1 MPFCLEPARV
11 KQRTY
16 RQISALDIR
25 TITGG
30 AGPRAERGDM
40 DLLRRS
46 IARLGLISP
55 LLVRARGDGYELIA
69 GARRLSACRALG
81 LSRVECVIMPA
92 LDEECMLAALAE
104 NACRAEPRT
113 QDIQALRRELQER
126 HDYSSDD
133 LDELVGAQGDYGE
146 AGSRG
151 LGRKRGFDYA
161 DQLRDCRLAC
171 EDKPVEG
178 ANCDAQADSRG
189 TGRKRGFDYA
199 DQLRDCR
206 LACEDKPI
214 DGSNCDAQADSC
226 GAGGKRS
233 FDYANSRR
241 DCRCASENMPNAGSA
256 RTAEAAP
263 SPAPSAPGAQP
274 PRGIPA
280 DEDIAPRRRARGYIR
295 DERLIVNALGDV
307 ADKLRGAGVD
317 THLDVEHA
325 GNSLRVQVV
334 FPGVCDQNH
343 AEKSPGKG
351 EHSVE
356 FSDFTSDVRQNSR
369 MKIEN
374 PPSDKCE
381 HPLKISDIG
390 RELEALQA
398 DKDCIDDKSRPGEI
412 AYAARRRHDS
422 DNGKSYVRISKGEHS
437 DFDCEYVSSDT
448 MLAGADSQYLNRH
461 IRANKCEHT
470 DCDSQRTDSN
480 AAAIEGN
487 DLSSDNHGQNV
498 RIAKGEHSI
507 SECERTDSGAMF
519 TEADDQYP
527 DSHVRVHKGEHSKR
541 KFECAGDC
549 ATAGEADS
557 RVCTGACAANAVN
570 LQTDKPAL
578 TALTAD
584 TPAENAPTPRPPE
597 PKCIAAGADD
607 SPGAIVSGGTARAAD
622 AHISGSSS
630 RSNDARISGSSPA
643 DAHAPQSASPTSAE
657 EYVMQMFREE
667 MARGISGARAAYDG
681 A

>member
-11 KQRTY
+11 KQRTH

-104 NACRAEPRT
+104 NACRAEPRA
-113 QDIQALRRELQER
+113 QDVQALRRELQER
-126 HDYSSDD
+126 HDYSSAD
-133 LDELVGAQGDYGE
+133 LDELAGAQGDYGE

-151 LGRKRGFDYA
+151 LG
-161 DQLRDCRLAC
+161 
-171 EDKPVEG
+171 V
-178 ANCDAQADSRG
+178 
-189 TGRKRGFDYA
+189 KRGFDYA

-214 DGSNCDAQADSC
+214 DGSNCAAQADSRD
-226 GAGGKRS
+226 AGRKRS
-233 FDYANSRR
+233 FDYAKPRR
-241 DCRCASENMPNAGSA
+241 DCRCASGNMPNADSA

-317 THLDVEHA
+317 THMDVEHA

-343 AEKSPGKG
+343 AEKAPGKC

-374 PPSDKCE
+374 FPSDKCE
-381 HPLKISDIG
+381 HTLKISDIG

-398 DKDCIDDKSRPGEI
+398 DKDCTDDKNRPGEI

-422 DNGKSYVRISKGEHS
+422 DNGKSYVRINKGEHS
-437 DFDCEYVSSDT
+437 DLDCEYVSSDAI
-448 MLAGADSQYLNRH
+448 LAGADSQYLNRH

-470 DCDSQRTDSN
+470 DCDSQRTADN

-487 DLSSDNHGQNV
+487 ELSSDNPGQNV
-498 RIAKGEHSI
+498 RITKGEHAI
-507 SECERTDSGAMF
+507 SECERADSGAML
-519 TEADDQYP
+519 TEADDRYP
-527 DSHVRVHKGEHSKR
+527 DSHVRVHEGEHAKR
-541 KFECAGDC
+541 QFECAGDC

-557 RVCTGACAANAVN
+557 RVCTGACAAKAVN

-584 TPAENAPTPRPPE
+584 TPAENTPAPRQPE
-597 PKCIAAGADD
+597 PKCIALGTGD

-622 AHISGSSS
+622 AHVSGSSS

-643 DAHAPQSASPTSAE
+643 DARAPQSASPTSAE
-657 EYVMQMFREE
+657 EYVMRMFREE

>member
-11 KQRTY
+11 KQRTH

-104 NACRAEPRT
+104 NACRAEPRA
-113 QDIQALRRELQER
+113 QDVQALRRELQER

-133 LDELVGAQGDYGE
+133 LDELVGAQGNYGE

-151 LGRKRGFDYA
+151 LGVKRDFDYA
-161 DQLRDCRLAC
+161 DQLRDCRPAC

-178 ANCDAQADSRG
+178 SNCDAQADSRG
-189 TGRKRGFDYA
+189 TGK
-199 DQLRDCR
+199 
-206 LACEDKPI
+206 
-214 DGSNCDAQADSC
+214 
-226 GAGGKRS
+226 KRS
-233 FDYANSRR
+233 FDYANARR
-241 DCRCASENMPNAGSA
+241 DCRCASENMPNADSA
-256 RTAEAAP
+256 RTAEAAH

-317 THLDVEHA
+317 THMDVEHA

-334 FPGVCDQNH
+334 FPGVRDQNH
-343 AEKSPGKG
+343 AEKSPDKG

-374 PPSDKCE
+374 FPSDKCE

-398 DKDCIDDKSRPGEI
+398 DKDCTDDKNRPGEI
-412 AYAARRRHDS
+412 AYITRRRHDS

-437 DFDCEYVSSDT
+437 DLDCEYASSDA

-470 DCDSQRTDSN
+470 DCDSQRTAGT
-480 AAAIEGN
+480 AAAIEYN
-487 DLSSDNHGQNV
+487 ALSSDNPGQNV
-498 RIAKGEHSI
+498 RIVKGEHSI
-507 SECERTDSGAMF
+507 SECEHADSGAMF
-519 TEADDQYP
+519 AGADDQYP
-527 DSHVRVHKGEHSKR
+527 DSHVRVHKGEHAKR
-541 KFECAGDC
+541 KFKCAGDC

-557 RVCTGACAANAVN
+557 RVCTGTCAAKAVN
-570 LQTDKPAL
+570 FQTDKPAL
-578 TALTAD
+578 TALTAGI
-584 TPAENAPTPRPPE
+584 PAENAPTPRPPE
-597 PKCIAAGADD
+597 PKCSAAGTGD
-607 SPGAIVSGGTARAAD
+607 SLGAIVL
-622 AHISGSSS
+622 GSSS
-630 RSNDARISGSSPA
+630 RPNDARISGSNPA
-643 DAHAPQSASPTSAE
+643 DARAPQSASPTSAE

-667 MARGISGARAAYDG
+667 MSRGISGARAAYDG

>member
-11 KQRTY
+11 KQRTH

-104 NACRAEPRT
+104 NACRAEPRA
-113 QDIQALRRELQER
+113 QDVQALRRELQER

-151 LGRKRGFDYA
+151 LGVKRDFDYA

-178 ANCDAQADSRG
+178 SNCDAQADFRDA
-189 TGRKRGFDYA
+189 GRKRSFDYA
-199 DQLRDCR
+199 NPRRDCR
-206 LACEDKPI
+206 LACE
-214 DGSNCDAQADSC
+214 
-226 GAGGKRS
+226 
-233 FDYANSRR
+233 
-241 DCRCASENMPNAGSA
+241 NMPNADSA

-343 AEKSPGKG
+343 AEKSPSKG

-356 FSDFTSDVRQNSR
+356 FSDFTSNVRQNSR

-374 PPSDKCE
+374 SSSDKCE

-398 DKDCIDDKSRPGEI
+398 DKDCTDDENRPSEI
-412 AYAARRRHDS
+412 AYITRRRHDS

-437 DFDCEYVSSDT
+437 DLDCEYVSIDA
-448 MLAGADSQYLNRH
+448 MLAGADRQYLNRH

-470 DCDSQRTDSN
+470 DRDSQCTTGT
-480 AAAIEGN
+480 AAAIECN
-487 DLSSDNHGQNV
+487 ALSSDNPGQNV
-498 RIAKGEHSI
+498 RIVKGEHSI
-507 SECERTDSGAMF
+507 SECERADSGAMF
-519 TEADDQYP
+519 AGTDDQYP

-557 RVCTGACAANAVN
+557 RVCTGTCAAKAVN
-570 LQTDKPAL
+570 FQTDKPAL
-578 TALTAD
+578 TALTAGI
-584 TPAENAPTPRPPE
+584 PAENAPTPRPPE
-597 PKCIAAGADD
+597 PKCIAAGTSD
-607 SPGAIVSGGTARAAD
+607 SPGAIVSG
-622 AHISGSSS
+622 SSS
-630 RSNDARISGSSPA
+630 RPNDARISGSNPA
-643 DAHAPQSASPTSAE
+643 DARAPQSASPTSAE

-667 MARGISGARAAYDG
+667 MSRGISGARAAYDG

>member
-11 KQRTY
+11 KQRTH

-104 NACRAEPRT
+104 NACRAEPRA
-113 QDIQALRRELQER
+113 QDVQALRRELQER

-151 LGRKRGFDYA
+151 LGVKRDFDYA

-178 ANCDAQADSRG
+178 
-189 TGRKRGFDYA
+189 
-199 DQLRDCR
+199 
-206 LACEDKPI
+206 
-214 DGSNCDAQADSC
+214 SNCDAQADFRD
-226 GAGGKRS
+226 AGRKRR
-233 FDYANSRR
+233 FDYANPRR
-241 DCRCASENMPNAGSA
+241 DCRCASENMPNADSA

-317 THLDVEHA
+317 THMDVEHA

-343 AEKSPGKG
+343 VEKSPSKG

-369 MKIEN
+369 MKTEN
-374 PPSDKCE
+374 FPSDKCE

-398 DKDCIDDKSRPGEI
+398 DKDCTDDKNRPGEI
-412 AYAARRRHDS
+412 AYIARRRHDS

-437 DFDCEYVSSDT
+437 DLDCEYVSSDA

-470 DCDSQRTDSN
+470 DCDSQRTAGT
-480 AAAIEGN
+480 AAAIECN
-487 DLSSDNHGQNV
+487 ALSSDNPGQNV
-498 RIAKGEHSI
+498 RIVKGEHSI
-507 SECERTDSGAMF
+507 SECERADSGAMF
-519 TEADDQYP
+519 AGTDDQYP
-527 DSHVRVHKGEHSKR
+527 DSHVRVHKGEHAKR

-557 RVCTGACAANAVN
+557 RVCTGTCAAKAAN

-578 TALTAD
+578 TALTAGI
-584 TPAENAPTPRPPE
+584 PAENAPTPRPPE
-597 PKCIAAGADD
+597 PKCIAAGTGD
-607 SPGAIVSGGTARAAD
+607 SPGAIVSGC
-622 AHISGSSS
+622 SS
-630 RSNDARISGSSPA
+630 RPTDARISGSNPA
-643 DAHAPQSASPTSAE
+643 DARAPQSASPTSAE

-667 MARGISGARAAYDG
+667 MSRGISGARAAYDG

>member
-11 KQRTY
+11 KQRTH

-104 NACRAEPRT
+104 NACRAEPRA
-113 QDIQALRRELQER
+113 QDVQALRRELQER

-151 LGRKRGFDYA
+151 LGVKRDFDYA

-171 EDKPVEG
+171 EDKPVDG
-178 ANCDAQADSRG
+178 SNYAAQADSRDA
-189 TGRKRGFDYA
+189 GR
-199 DQLRDCR
+199 
-206 LACEDKPI
+206 
-214 DGSNCDAQADSC
+214 
-226 GAGGKRS
+226 KRS
-233 FDYANSRR
+233 FDYANPRR
-241 DCRCASENMPNAGSA
+241 DCRCASEDMPNADSA

-317 THLDVEHA
+317 THMDVEHA

-343 AEKSPGKG
+343 VEKSPDKG

-356 FSDFTSDVRQNSR
+356 FSDFTSDVRQNSH

-374 PPSDKCE
+374 FPSDKCE
-381 HPLKISDIG
+381 HTLKISDIG

-398 DKDCIDDKSRPGEI
+398 DEDCTDDESRPGEI

-422 DNGKSYVRISKGEHS
+422 ANGKSYVRINKGEHS
-437 DFDCEYVSSDT
+437 DLVCEYASSGA
-448 MLAGADSQYLNRH
+448 MLAAADSQYLNRH
-461 IRANKCEHT
+461 IRAHKCEHT
-470 DCDSQRTDSN
+470 DCDSQRTDGN

-487 DLSSDNHGQNV
+487 DLSFDNPGQNV

-507 SECERTDSGAMF
+507 SECERADSGAMF
-519 TEADDQYP
+519 AGTDDQYP
-527 DSHVRVHKGEHSKR
+527 DSHVRVHKGEHAKR

-557 RVCTGACAANAVN
+557 RVCTGTCAAKAVN

-578 TALTAD
+578 TALTAGI
-584 TPAENAPTPRPPE
+584 PAENAPTPRPPE
-597 PKCIAAGADD
+597 PKCIAAGTGD
-607 SPGAIVSGGTARAAD
+607 SPGAIVSGC
-622 AHISGSSS
+622 SS
-630 RSNDARISGSSPA
+630 RPNDARISGSNPA
-643 DAHAPQSASPTSAE
+643 DARAPQSASPTSAE

-667 MARGISGARAAYDG
+667 MSRGISGARAAYDG

>member
-11 KQRTY
+11 KQRTH

-104 NACRAEPRT
+104 NACRAEPRA
-113 QDIQALRRELQER
+113 QDVQALRRELQER

-151 LGRKRGFDYA
+151 LGVKRDFDYA
-161 DQLRDCRLAC
+161 DQLRDCRCAS

-178 ANCDAQADSRG
+178 SNCDAQADFRDA
-189 TGRKRGFDYA
+189 GRRRSFDYA
-199 DQLRDCR
+199 NPRRDCR
-206 LACEDKPI
+206 LACED
-214 DGSNCDAQADSC
+214 
-226 GAGGKRS
+226 
-233 FDYANSRR
+233 
-241 DCRCASENMPNAGSA
+241 MPNADSA

-343 AEKSPGKG
+343 AEKSPSKG

-356 FSDFTSDVRQNSR
+356 FSDFTSDIRQNSR
-369 MKIEN
+369 MKIEYF
-374 PPSDKCE
+374 PSDKCE

-398 DKDCIDDKSRPGEI
+398 DKDCTDDKNRPGEI
-412 AYAARRRHDS
+412 AYITRRRHDS

-437 DFDCEYVSSDT
+437 DLDCEYASSDA

-470 DCDSQRTDSN
+470 DCDSQRTAGT
-480 AAAIEGN
+480 AAAIECN
-487 DLSSDNHGQNV
+487 ALSSDNPGQNV
-498 RIAKGEHSI
+498 RIVKGEHSI
-507 SECERTDSGAMF
+507 SECERADSGAMF
-519 TEADDQYP
+519 AGTDDQYP
-527 DSHVRVHKGEHSKR
+527 DSHVRVHEGEHSKR

-557 RVCTGACAANAVN
+557 RVCTGTCAAKAVN
-570 LQTDKPAL
+570 FQTDKPAL
-578 TALTAD
+578 TAD
-584 TPAENAPTPRPPE
+584 IPAENAPTPRPPE
-597 PKCIAAGADD
+597 PKCIAAGTGD
-607 SPGAIVSGGTARAAD
+607 SPGAIVSG
-622 AHISGSSS
+622 S
-630 RSNDARISGSSPA
+630 RSRPNDARILGSNPA
-643 DAHAPQSASPTSAE
+643 DARAPQSASPTSAE

-667 MARGISGARAAYDG
+667 MSRGISGARAAYDG

>member
-11 KQRTY
+11 KQRTH

-104 NACRAEPRT
+104 NACRAEPRA
-113 QDIQALRRELQER
+113 QDVQALRRELQER

-133 LDELVGAQGDYGE
+133 LDELVGAQWDYGE

-151 LGRKRGFDYA
+151 LGVKRDFDYA

-171 EDKPVEG
+171 EDKPV
-178 ANCDAQADSRG
+178 
-189 TGRKRGFDYA
+189 
-199 DQLRDCR
+199 
-206 LACEDKPI
+206 
-214 DGSNCDAQADSC
+214 DGSNCAAQADFRD
-226 GAGGKRS
+226 AGRKRS
-233 FDYANSRR
+233 FDYANPRR
-241 DCRCASENMPNAGSA
+241 DCRCASENMPNADSA

-307 ADKLRGAGVD
+307 ADKLRSAGVD
-317 THLDVEHA
+317 THMDVEHA

-334 FPGVCDQNH
+334 FPGVRDQNH
-343 AEKSPGKG
+343 AEKSPSKG

-356 FSDFTSDVRQNSR
+356 FSDFTSDVRQNPR
-369 MKIEN
+369 IKTEN
-374 PPSDKCE
+374 FPSDKCE

-390 RELEALQA
+390 REIEALQA
-398 DKDCIDDKSRPGEI
+398 DKDCTDDKNRPGEI
-412 AYAARRRHDS
+412 AYITRHRHDS

-437 DFDCEYVSSDT
+437 DLDCEYASSDA

-470 DCDSQRTDSN
+470 DCDSQRTAGT
-480 AAAIEGN
+480 AAAIECN
-487 DLSSDNHGQNV
+487 ALSSDNPGQNV
-498 RIAKGEHSI
+498 RIVKGEHSI
-507 SECERTDSGAMF
+507 SECERADSGAMF
-519 TEADDQYP
+519 AGTDDQYP

-557 RVCTGACAANAVN
+557 RVCTGTCAAKAVN

-578 TALTAD
+578 TALTAGI
-584 TPAENAPTPRPPE
+584 PAENAPTPRPPE
-597 PKCIAAGADD
+597 PKCIAAGTGD
-607 SPGAIVSGGTARAAD
+607 SPGAIVSGC
-622 AHISGSSS
+622 SS
-630 RSNDARISGSSPA
+630 RSNDARISGSNPA
-643 DAHAPQSASPTSAE
+643 DARAPQSASPTSAE

-667 MARGISGARAAYDG
+667 MSRGISGARAAYDG

>member
-11 KQRTY
+11 KQRTH

-104 NACRAEPRT
+104 NACRAEPRA
-113 QDIQALRRELQER
+113 QDVQALRRELQER

-146 AGSRG
+146 ADSRG
-151 LGRKRGFDYA
+151 LGVKRDFDYA

-178 ANCDAQADSRG
+178 SNCAAQADFRDA
-189 TGRKRGFDYA
+189 GRKRSFDYA
-199 DQLRDCR
+199 NPRRDCR
-206 LACEDKPI
+206 LACE
-214 DGSNCDAQADSC
+214 
-226 GAGGKRS
+226 
-233 FDYANSRR
+233 
-241 DCRCASENMPNAGSA
+241 NMPNADSA

-334 FPGVCDQNH
+334 FPGVCNQNH
-343 AEKSPGKG
+343 AEKFLDKG

-369 MKIEN
+369 MKTEN
-374 PPSDKCE
+374 SSSDKCE

-398 DKDCIDDKSRPGEI
+398 DKDCTDDENRPSEF
-412 AYAARRRHDS
+412 AYITRRRHDP

-437 DFDCEYVSSDT
+437 DLDCEYASSDA
-448 MLAGADSQYLNRH
+448 MLAGADSQHLNRH
-461 IRANKCEHT
+461 ISANKCEHT
-470 DCDSQRTDSN
+470 DCDSQRTAGT
-480 AAAIEGN
+480 AAAIECN
-487 DLSSDNHGQNV
+487 ALSSDNPGQNV
-498 RIAKGEHSI
+498 RIVKGEHSI
-507 SECERTDSGAMF
+507 SECERADSGAMF
-519 TEADDQYP
+519 AGTDDQYP

-557 RVCTGACAANAVN
+557 RVCTGTCAAKAMNF
-570 LQTDKPAL
+570 QTDKPAL
-578 TALTAD
+578 TALTAGI
-584 TPAENAPTPRPPE
+584 PAENAPTPRPPE
-597 PKCIAAGADD
+597 PKCSAAGTGD
-607 SPGAIVSGGTARAAD
+607 SPGAIVSG
-622 AHISGSSS
+622 SSS
-630 RSNDARISGSSPA
+630 RPNDARISGGNPA
-643 DAHAPQSASPTSAE
+643 DARAPQSASPTSAE

-667 MARGISGARAAYDG
+667 MSRGISGARAAYDG

>member
-11 KQRTY
+11 KQRTH

-55 LLVRARGDGYELIA
+55 LLVRARGNGYELIA

-104 NACRAEPRT
+104 NACRAEPRA
-113 QDIQALRRELQER
+113 QDVQALRRELQER

-146 AGSRG
+146 ADSRG
-151 LGRKRGFDYA
+151 LGVKRDFDYA
-161 DQLRDCRLAC
+161 DQLRNCRLVC

-178 ANCDAQADSRG
+178 SNCDVQADSRG
-189 TGRKRGFDYA
+189 TGRKR
-199 DQLRDCR
+199 
-206 LACEDKPI
+206 
-214 DGSNCDAQADSC
+214 
-226 GAGGKRS
+226 S
-233 FDYANSRR
+233 FDYANPRR
-241 DCRCASENMPNAGSA
+241 DCRCASENMPNADSA

-334 FPGVCDQNH
+334 FPGVRDQNH
-343 AEKSPGKG
+343 AAKSPSKG

-369 MKIEN
+369 MKTEN
-374 PPSDKCE
+374 FPSDKCE

-398 DKDCIDDKSRPGEI
+398 DKDCTDDKNRPGEI
-412 AYAARRRHDS
+412 AYITRRRHDS

-437 DFDCEYVSSDT
+437 DLDCEYASSDA
-448 MLAGADSQYLNRH
+448 MLAGTDSQYLNRH
-461 IRANKCEHT
+461 SRANKCEHT
-470 DCDSQRTDSN
+470 DCDSQRT
-480 AAAIEGN
+480 AGTAVAIECN
-487 DLSSDNHGQNV
+487 ALSSDNPGQNV
-498 RIAKGEHSI
+498 RIVKGEHSI
-507 SECERTDSGAMF
+507 LECERADIGAMF
-519 TEADDQYP
+519 AGTDDQYP
-527 DSHVRVHKGEHSKR
+527 DSHVRVHKGEHAKR

-557 RVCTGACAANAVN
+557 RVCTGTCAAKAANF
-570 LQTDKPAL
+570 QTGKPAL
-578 TALTAD
+578 TALTAGI
-584 TPAENAPTPRPPE
+584 PAENAPTPRPPE
-597 PKCIAAGADD
+597 PKCIAAGAGD
-607 SPGAIVSGGTARAAD
+607 SPGAIVSGC
-622 AHISGSSS
+622 SS
-630 RSNDARISGSSPA
+630 RPNDARISGSNPA
-643 DAHAPQSASPTSAE
+643 DARAPQSASPTSAE

-667 MARGISGARAAYDG
+667 MSRGISGARAAYDG

>member
-11 KQRTY
+11 KQRTH

-104 NACRAEPRT
+104 NACRAEPRA
-113 QDIQALRRELQER
+113 QDVQALRRELQER

-151 LGRKRGFDYA
+151 LGVKRDFDYA

-178 ANCDAQADSRG
+178 
-189 TGRKRGFDYA
+189 
-199 DQLRDCR
+199 
-206 LACEDKPI
+206 
-214 DGSNCDAQADSC
+214 SNCDAQADFRD
-226 GAGGKRS
+226 AGRKRS
-233 FDYANSRR
+233 FDYANPRR
-241 DCRCASENMPNAGSA
+241 DCRCASENMPNADSA

-334 FPGVCDQNH
+334 FPGVRDQNH
-343 AEKSPGKG
+343 AEKSPSKG

-374 PPSDKCE
+374 FPSDKCE

-398 DKDCIDDKSRPGEI
+398 DKDCTDDKNRPGEI
-412 AYAARRRHDS
+412 AYITRRRHDS

-437 DFDCEYVSSDT
+437 DLDCEYASSDA
-448 MLAGADSQYLNRH
+448 MLSGADSQYLNRH

-470 DCDSQRTDSN
+470 DCDSQRTAGT
-480 AAAIEGN
+480 AAAIECN
-487 DLSSDNHGQNV
+487 ALSSDNPGQNV
-498 RIAKGEHSI
+498 RIVKGEHSI
-507 SECERTDSGAMF
+507 SECERADSGAMF
-519 TEADDQYP
+519 AGTDDKYH
-527 DSHVRVHKGEHSKR
+527 DSHVRVHKGEHAKR

-557 RVCTGACAANAVN
+557 RVCTGTCAAKAVN
-570 LQTDKPAL
+570 FQTDKPAL
-578 TALTAD
+578 TALTAGI
-584 TPAENAPTPRPPE
+584 PAENAPTPHPPE
-597 PKCIAAGADD
+597 PKCIAAGTGD
-607 SPGAIVSGGTARAAD
+607 SPGAIVSGC
-622 AHISGSSS
+622 SS
-630 RSNDARISGSSPA
+630 RPNDARISGSNPA
-643 DAHAPQSASPTSAE
+643 DARAPQSASPTSAE

-667 MARGISGARAAYDG
+667 MSRGISGARAAYDG

>member
-11 KQRTY
+11 KQRTH

-104 NACRAEPRT
+104 NACRAEPRA
-113 QDIQALRRELQER
+113 QDVQALRRELQER

-151 LGRKRGFDYA
+151 LDVKRDFDYA

-178 ANCDAQADSRG
+178 
-189 TGRKRGFDYA
+189 
-199 DQLRDCR
+199 
-206 LACEDKPI
+206 
-214 DGSNCDAQADSC
+214 SNCDAQADFRD
-226 GAGGKRS
+226 AGRKRS
-233 FDYANSRR
+233 FDYANPRR
-241 DCRCASENMPNAGSA
+241 DCRCASENMPNADSA

-317 THLDVEHA
+317 THMDVEHA

-343 AEKSPGKG
+343 AEKSPSKG

-374 PPSDKCE
+374 FPSDKCE

-398 DKDCIDDKSRPGEI
+398 DKDCTDDENRPGEI
-412 AYAARRRHDS
+412 AYVARRRHDS

-437 DFDCEYVSSDT
+437 DLDCEYVSSDA

-470 DCDSQRTDSN
+470 DCDSQRTAGT
-480 AAAIEGN
+480 AAAIECN
-487 DLSSDNHGQNV
+487 VLSSDNPGQNV
-498 RIAKGEHSI
+498 RIVKGEHSI
-507 SECERTDSGAMF
+507 SECERADSGAMF
-519 TEADDQYP
+519 AGTDDQYH

-557 RVCTGACAANAVN
+557 RVCTGTCAAKAVN
-570 LQTDKPAL
+570 FQTDKPAL
-578 TALTAD
+578 TALTAGI
-584 TPAENAPTPRPPE
+584 PAENAPTPRPSE
-597 PKCIAAGADD
+597 PKCIAAGTGD
-607 SPGAIVSGGTARAAD
+607 SPGAIVSG
-622 AHISGSSS
+622 SSS
-630 RSNDARISGSSPA
+630 RPNDARISGSNPA
-643 DAHAPQSASPTSAE
+643 DARAPQSASPTSAE

-667 MARGISGARAAYDG
+667 MSRGISGARAAYDG

>member
-11 KQRTY
+11 KQRTH

-104 NACRAEPRT
+104 NACRAEPRA
-113 QDIQALRRELQER
+113 QDVQALRRELQER

-151 LGRKRGFDYA
+151 LGMKRGFDYA

-178 ANCDAQADSRG
+178 
-189 TGRKRGFDYA
+189 
-199 DQLRDCR
+199 
-206 LACEDKPI
+206 
-214 DGSNCDAQADSC
+214 SNCDAQADFRD
-226 GAGGKRS
+226 AGRKRS
-233 FDYANSRR
+233 FDYANPRR
-241 DCRCASENMPNAGSA
+241 DCRCASENMPSADSA

-263 SPAPSAPGAQP
+263 SPAPSAPDAQP

-334 FPGVCDQNH
+334 FPGVRDQNH

-369 MKIEN
+369 MKTEN
-374 PPSDKCE
+374 FPSDKCE

-398 DKDCIDDKSRPGEI
+398 DKDCTDDKNRPGEI
-412 AYAARRRHDS
+412 AYITRRRHDS

-437 DFDCEYVSSDT
+437 DLDCEYASSDA

-470 DCDSQRTDSN
+470 DCDSQRTAGT
-480 AAAIEGN
+480 AAAIECN
-487 DLSSDNHGQNV
+487 ALSSDNPGQNV
-498 RIAKGEHSI
+498 RIVKGEHSI
-507 SECERTDSGAMF
+507 SECKRADSGAMF
-519 TEADDQYP
+519 AGTDEQYP
-527 DSHVRVHKGEHSKR
+527 DSHVRVYEGEHSKR

-557 RVCTGACAANAVN
+557 RVCTGTCAAKAVN
-570 LQTDKPAL
+570 FQTDKPAL
-578 TALTAD
+578 TAGI
-584 TPAENAPTPRPPE
+584 PAENAPTPRPPE
-597 PKCIAAGADD
+597 PNCIAAGTGD
-607 SPGAIVSGGTARAAD
+607 SPGAIVSGC
-622 AHISGSSS
+622 SS
-630 RSNDARISGSSPA
+630 RSNDARISGSNPA
-643 DAHAPQSASPTSAE
+643 DARAPQSASPTSAE

-667 MARGISGARAAYDG
+667 MSRGISGARAAYDG

>member
-104 NACRAEPRT
+104 NACRAEPRA
-113 QDIQALRRELQER
+113 QDVQALRRELQAR
-126 HDYSSDD
+126 HDYSSAD
-133 LDELVGAQGDYGE
+133 LDELAGAQGDYGE

-151 LGRKRGFDYA
+151 LGVKRGFDYA

-171 EDKPVEG
+171 EDKPV
-178 ANCDAQADSRG
+178 
-189 TGRKRGFDYA
+189 
-199 DQLRDCR
+199 
-206 LACEDKPI
+206 
-214 DGSNCDAQADSC
+214 DGSNCDAQADSR

-317 THLDVEHA
+317 THMDVEHA

-334 FPGVCDQNH
+334 FPGVRDQNH
-343 AEKSPGKG
+343 AENSPDKG

-369 MKIEN
+369 MEIEN
-374 PPSDKCE
+374 LPSDKCE

-398 DKDCIDDKSRPGEI
+398 DKDCTYDENRPGEI
-412 AYAARRRHDS
+412 VYAARRHHDS
-422 DNGKSYVRISKGEHS
+422 DNGKSYVRISKDEHS
-437 DFDCEYVSSDT
+437 DLDCEYVSSDT
-448 MLAGADSQYLNRH
+448 MLAAADSQYLNRH

-470 DCDSQRTDSN
+470 NCDSQRMADN

-487 DLSSDNHGQNV
+487 DLSFDNPGQNV

-507 SECERTDSGAMF
+507 SECERADRGAMF

-527 DSHVRVHKGEHSKR
+527 DSHVRVHKGEHAKR
-541 KFECAGDC
+541 QFECAGDC
-549 ATAGEADS
+549 ATAGEANS
-557 RVCTGACAANAVN
+557 RVCTGTCAAKAVN
-570 LQTDKPAL
+570 LQTDKPVL
-578 TALTAD
+578 TALNAD
-584 TPAENAPTPRPPE
+584 TPAENAPAPRPPE
-597 PKCIAAGADD
+597 PKCIALGTGD

-622 AHISGSSS
+622 AHVSGSSF

-643 DAHAPQSASPTSAE
+643 DARAPQSASPTSAE

>member
-1 MPFCLEPARV
+1 MPFYLEPARV
-11 KQRTY
+11 KQRTH

-104 NACRAEPRT
+104 NACRAEPRA
-113 QDIQALRRELQER
+113 QDVQALRRELQER

-151 LGRKRGFDYA
+151 LGVKRDFDYA

-178 ANCDAQADSRG
+178 SNCAVQAD
-189 TGRKRGFDYA
+189 F
-199 DQLRDCR
+199 RD
-206 LACEDKPI
+206 
-214 DGSNCDAQADSC
+214 
-226 GAGGKRS
+226 AGKKRS
-233 FDYANSRR
+233 FDYANPRR
-241 DCRCASENMPNAGSA
+241 DCRCASENMPNADSA

-263 SPAPSAPGAQP
+263 SPAPSVPGAQP

-334 FPGVCDQNH
+334 FPGVRDQNH
-343 AEKSPGKG
+343 AEKSSSKG

-356 FSDFTSDVRQNSR
+356 FSDFTSDVRQNPR
-369 MKIEN
+369 MKTEN
-374 PPSDKCE
+374 FPSDKCE

-398 DKDCIDDKSRPGEI
+398 DKDCTDDKNRPGEI
-412 AYAARRRHDS
+412 AYITRRRHDS
-422 DNGKSYVRISKGEHS
+422 NNGKSYVRISKGEHS
-437 DFDCEYVSSDT
+437 DLDCEYASSDA

-470 DCDSQRTDSN
+470 DCDSQRTAGT
-480 AAAIEGN
+480 AAAIECN
-487 DLSSDNHGQNV
+487 ALSSDNPGQNV
-498 RIAKGEHSI
+498 RIVKGEHSI
-507 SECERTDSGAMF
+507 SECERADSGAMF
-519 TEADDQYP
+519 AGTDDQYP

-541 KFECAGDC
+541 KFEYAGDC

-557 RVCTGACAANAVN
+557 RVCTGTCAAKTAN

-578 TALTAD
+578 TALTAGIS
-584 TPAENAPTPRPPE
+584 AENAPTPRPSE
-597 PKCIAAGADD
+597 PKCIAVGTGD
-607 SPGAIVSGGTARAAD
+607 SPGAIVSGC
-622 AHISGSSS
+622 SS
-630 RSNDARISGSSPA
+630 RSNAARISGSNPA
-643 DAHAPQSASPTSAE
+643 DARAPQSASPTSAE

-667 MARGISGARAAYDG
+667 MSRGISGARAAYDG

>member
-11 KQRTY
+11 KQRTH

-104 NACRAEPRT
+104 NACRAEPRA
-113 QDIQALRRELQER
+113 QDVQALRRELQER

-151 LGRKRGFDYA
+151 LGVKRDFDYA
-161 DQLRDCRLAC
+161 DRLRDCRLAC

-178 ANCDAQADSRG
+178 
-189 TGRKRGFDYA
+189 
-199 DQLRDCR
+199 
-206 LACEDKPI
+206 
-214 DGSNCDAQADSC
+214 SNCDAQADFRD
-226 GAGGKRS
+226 AGRRRS
-233 FDYANSRR
+233 FDYANPRR
-241 DCRCASENMPNAGSA
+241 DCRCASDNMPNVDSA

-334 FPGVCDQNH
+334 FPGVCNQNH
-343 AEKSPGKG
+343 AEKSPDKG

-369 MKIEN
+369 MKTEN
-374 PPSDKCE
+374 SSSDKCE

-398 DKDCIDDKSRPGEI
+398 DKDCTDDENLPSEI
-412 AYAARRRHDS
+412 AYITRRRHDS

-437 DFDCEYVSSDT
+437 DLDCEYASSDA
-448 MLAGADSQYLNRH
+448 MFAGADSQYLNRH

-470 DCDSQRTDSN
+470 DCDSQRTAGT
-480 AAAIEGN
+480 AAAIECN
-487 DLSSDNHGQNV
+487 ALSSDNPGQNV
-498 RIAKGEHSI
+498 RIVKGEHSI
-507 SECERTDSGAMF
+507 SECERADSGAMF
-519 TEADDQYP
+519 AGTDDQYP
-527 DSHVRVHKGEHSKR
+527 DSHVRVHKGEYAKR
-541 KFECAGDC
+541 KYKCAGDC

-557 RVCTGACAANAVN
+557 RVCTGTCAAKAVN
-570 LQTDKPAL
+570 FQTDKPAL
-578 TALTAD
+578 TALTAGI
-584 TPAENAPTPRPPE
+584 PAENAPTPRPPE
-597 PKCIAAGADD
+597 PKCIAAGTGD
-607 SPGAIVSGGTARAAD
+607 SPGAIVSE
-622 AHISGSSS
+622 SSS
-630 RSNDARISGSSPA
+630 RSNDARISGSNPA
-643 DAHAPQSASPTSAE
+643 DARAPQSASPTSAE

-667 MARGISGARAAYDG
+667 MSRGISGARAAYDG

>member
-11 KQRTY
+11 KQRTH

-104 NACRAEPRT
+104 NACRAEPRA
-113 QDIQALRRELQER
+113 QDVQALRRELQER

-151 LGRKRGFDYA
+151 LGVKRDFDYA

-178 ANCDAQADSRG
+178 
-189 TGRKRGFDYA
+189 
-199 DQLRDCR
+199 
-206 LACEDKPI
+206 
-214 DGSNCDAQADSC
+214 SNCDAQADFRD
-226 GAGGKRS
+226 AGKKRS
-233 FDYANSRR
+233 FDYANPRR
-241 DCRCASENMPNAGSA
+241 DCRCACENMPNADSA

-343 AEKSPGKG
+343 AKKSPSKG

-369 MKIEN
+369 MKTEN
-374 PPSDKCE
+374 SSSDKCE

-398 DKDCIDDKSRPGEI
+398 DKDCTDDENRPSEI
-412 AYAARRRHDS
+412 AYITRRRHDS

-437 DFDCEYVSSDT
+437 DLDCEYASSDA

-470 DCDSQRTDSN
+470 DCDSQRTAGT
-480 AAAIEGN
+480 AAAIECN
-487 DLSSDNHGQNV
+487 ALSSDNPGQNV
-498 RIAKGEHSI
+498 RIVKGEHSI
-507 SECERTDSGAMF
+507 SECERADSGAMF
-519 TEADDQYP
+519 AGTDDQYP
-527 DSHVRVHKGEHSKR
+527 DSHVRVYEGEHSKR

-557 RVCTGACAANAVN
+557 RVCTGTCAAKAVN
-570 LQTDKPAL
+570 FQTDKPAL
-578 TALTAD
+578 TALTAGI
-584 TPAENAPTPRPPE
+584 PAENAPTPRPPE
-597 PKCIAAGADD
+597 PKCIAAGTGD
-607 SPGAIVSGGTARAAD
+607 SPGAIVSG
-622 AHISGSSS
+622 SSS
-630 RSNDARISGSSPA
+630 RPNDARISGSNPA
-643 DAHAPQSASPTSAE
+643 DARAPQSASPTSAE

-667 MARGISGARAAYDG
+667 MSRGISGARAAYDG

>member
-11 KQRTY
+11 KQRTH

-40 DLLRRS
+40 DLLMRS

-104 NACRAEPRT
+104 NACRAEPRA
-113 QDIQALRRELQER
+113 QDVQALRRELQAR

-151 LGRKRGFDYA
+151 LGVERDFDYA

-178 ANCDAQADSRG
+178 SNCDAQADSRG
-189 TGRKRGFDYA
+189 TGRKR
-199 DQLRDCR
+199 
-206 LACEDKPI
+206 
-214 DGSNCDAQADSC
+214 
-226 GAGGKRS
+226 S
-233 FDYANSRR
+233 FDYANSRC
-241 DCRCASENMPNAGSA
+241 DCRCASENMSNAGSA

-343 AEKSPGKG
+343 VEKSPSKG

-374 PPSDKCE
+374 FPSDKCE

-398 DKDCIDDKSRPGEI
+398 DKDCTDDKNRPGEF
-412 AYAARRRHDS
+412 AYVARRRHDS

-437 DFDCEYVSSDT
+437 DLDCEYASSDA

-461 IRANKCEHT
+461 IRANKYEHT
-470 DCDSQRTDSN
+470 DCDSQRTAGT
-480 AAAIEGN
+480 AAAIECN
-487 DLSSDNHGQNV
+487 ALSSDNPGQNV
-498 RIAKGEHSI
+498 RIVKGEHSI
-507 SECERTDSGAMF
+507 SECKRADSGAMF
-519 TEADDQYP
+519 ARTDDQYP

-541 KFECAGDC
+541 KFECAGGC

-557 RVCTGACAANAVN
+557 RVCTGTCAAKAVN
-570 LQTDKPAL
+570 FQTDKPAL
-578 TALTAD
+578 TALTAGI
-584 TPAENAPTPRPPE
+584 PAENAPTPRPPE
-597 PKCIAAGADD
+597 PKCIAAGTGD
-607 SPGAIVSGGTARAAD
+607 SPGAIVSGC
-622 AHISGSSS
+622 SS
-630 RSNDARISGSSPA
+630 RPNDARISGSSPA
-643 DAHAPQSASPTSAE
+643 DARAPQSASPTSAE

-667 MARGISGARAAYDG
+667 MSRGISSARAAYDG

>member
-11 KQRTY
+11 KQRTH

-104 NACRAEPRT
+104 NACRAEPRA
-113 QDIQALRRELQER
+113 QDVQALRRELQER

-151 LGRKRGFDYA
+151 LGVKRDFDYA

-178 ANCDAQADSRG
+178 SNCYAQADFRDAG
-189 TGRKRGFDYA
+189 KKRSFDYA
-199 DQLRDCR
+199 NPRRDCR
-206 LACEDKPI
+206 LACE
-214 DGSNCDAQADSC
+214 
-226 GAGGKRS
+226 
-233 FDYANSRR
+233 
-241 DCRCASENMPNAGSA
+241 NMPNADSA

-263 SPAPSAPGAQP
+263 SPAPSVPGAQP

-334 FPGVCDQNH
+334 FPGVRDQ
-343 AEKSPGKG
+343 KSRGKIAQQKANTALN
-351 EHSVE
+351 

-369 MKIEN
+369 MKTE
-374 PPSDKCE
+374 K
-381 HPLKISDIG
+381 
-390 RELEALQA
+390 
-398 DKDCIDDKSRPGEI
+398 
-412 AYAARRRHDS
+412 
-422 DNGKSYVRISKGEHS
+422 
-437 DFDCEYVSSDT
+437 F
-448 MLAGADSQYLNRH
+448 
-461 IRANKCEHT
+461 
-470 DCDSQRTDSN
+470 
-480 AAAIEGN
+480 
-487 DLSSDNHGQNV
+487 
-498 RIAKGEHSI
+498 
-507 SECERTDSGAMF
+507 SE
-519 TEADDQYP
+519 
-527 DSHVRVHKGEHSKR
+527 
-541 KFECAGDC
+541 
-549 ATAGEADS
+549 
-557 RVCTGACAANAVN
+557 
-570 LQTDKPAL
+570 
-578 TALTAD
+578 
-584 TPAENAPTPRPPE
+584 
-597 PKCIAAGADD
+597 
-607 SPGAIVSGGTARAAD
+607 
-622 AHISGSSS
+622 
-630 RSNDARISGSSPA
+630 
-643 DAHAPQSASPTSAE
+643 
-657 EYVMQMFREE
+657 
-667 MARGISGARAAYDG
+667 
-681 A
+681 

>member
-1 MPFCLEPARV
+1 MPFCLESARV
-11 KQRTY
+11 KQRTH

-104 NACRAEPRT
+104 NACRAEPRA
-113 QDIQALRRELQER
+113 QDVQALRRELQER

-151 LGRKRGFDYA
+151 LGVKRDFDYA

-178 ANCDAQADSRG
+178 SNCAAQADSRDA
-189 TGRKRGFDYA
+189 GR
-199 DQLRDCR
+199 
-206 LACEDKPI
+206 
-214 DGSNCDAQADSC
+214 
-226 GAGGKRS
+226 KRS
-233 FDYANSRR
+233 FDYANARR
-241 DCRCASENMPNAGSA
+241 DCRCASENMPVEGSNCHAQADFRDAGRKRSSDYANPRRDCRCACEDKPNADSA

-274 PRGIPA
+274 PHGIPA

-334 FPGVCDQNH
+334 FPGVCNQNH
-343 AEKSPGKG
+343 AEKFPDKG
-351 EHSVE
+351 ERSVE
-356 FSDFTSDVRQNSR
+356 FSDFTSNVRQNSR
-369 MKIEN
+369 MKTEN
-374 PPSDKCE
+374 SSSDKCE

-398 DKDCIDDKSRPGEI
+398 YKDCTYDKNRPDEI
-412 AYAARRRHDS
+412 AYITRRRHDS
-422 DNGKSYVRISKGEHS
+422 DNGKSYVRISKGEHP
-437 DFDCEYVSSDT
+437 DLDCEYVSSDA

-470 DCDSQRTDSN
+470 DCDSQRTAGT
-480 AAAIEGN
+480 AAAIECN
-487 DLSSDNHGQNV
+487 ALSSDNPGQNV
-498 RIAKGEHSI
+498 RIVKGEHSI
-507 SECERTDSGAMF
+507 SECERADSGAMF
-519 TEADDQYP
+519 AGTDDQYP

-557 RVCTGACAANAVN
+557 RVCTGTCAAKAVN
-570 LQTDKPAL
+570 FQTDKPAL
-578 TALTAD
+578 TAGI
-584 TPAENAPTPRPPE
+584 PAENAPTPRPPE
-597 PKCIAAGADD
+597 QKCIAAGTGD
-607 SPGAIVSGGTARAAD
+607 SPGAIVSGG
-622 AHISGSSS
+622 SS
-630 RSNDARISGSSPA
+630 RSNDARISGRNPA
-643 DAHAPQSASPTSAE
+643 DARAPQSASPTSAE

-667 MARGISGARAAYDG
+667 MSRGISGARAAYDG

>member
-11 KQRTY
+11 KQRTH

-104 NACRAEPRT
+104 NACRAEPRA
-113 QDIQALRRELQER
+113 QDVQLLRRELQER

-151 LGRKRGFDYA
+151 LGVKRNFDYA

-178 ANCDAQADSRG
+178 
-189 TGRKRGFDYA
+189 
-199 DQLRDCR
+199 
-206 LACEDKPI
+206 
-214 DGSNCDAQADSC
+214 SNCDAQADFRD
-226 GAGGKRS
+226 AGRKRS
-233 FDYANSRR
+233 SDYANPRR
-241 DCRCASENMPNAGSA
+241 DCRCASEDMPNADSA

-307 ADKLRGAGVD
+307 ADKLRSTGVD
-317 THLDVEHA
+317 THMDVEHA

-343 AEKSPGKG
+343 AEKSPSKG

-356 FSDFTSDVRQNSR
+356 FSDFTSDIRQNSR

-374 PPSDKCE
+374 FSSDKCE

-398 DKDCIDDKSRPGEI
+398 DKDCTDDKNRPNEI
-412 AYAARRRHDS
+412 AYVARRRHDS

-437 DFDCEYVSSDT
+437 DLDCEYASSDA

-470 DCDSQRTDSN
+470 DCDSQRTAGT
-480 AAAIEGN
+480 AAAIECN
-487 DLSSDNHGQNV
+487 ALSSDNPGQNV
-498 RIAKGEHSI
+498 RIVKGEHSI
-507 SECERTDSGAMF
+507 SECERADSGAMF
-519 TEADDQYP
+519 AGTDEQYP
-527 DSHVRVHKGEHSKR
+527 DSHVRVHKGEHAKR

-557 RVCTGACAANAVN
+557 RVCTGTCAAKAVN
-570 LQTDKPAL
+570 FQTDKPAL
-578 TALTAD
+578 TALTAGI
-584 TPAENAPTPRPPE
+584 PAENAPTPRPPE
-597 PKCIAAGADD
+597 PKCIAAGTGD
-607 SPGAIVSGGTARAAD
+607 SPGAIVSGC
-622 AHISGSSS
+622 SS
-630 RSNDARISGSSPA
+630 RPNDARISGSNPA
-643 DAHAPQSASPTSAE
+643 DARAPQSASHTSAE

-667 MARGISGARAAYDG
+667 MSRGISGARAAYDG

>member
-11 KQRTY
+11 KQRTH

-104 NACRAEPRT
+104 NTCRAEPRT
-113 QDIQALRRELQER
+113 QDVQALRRELQER

-151 LGRKRGFDYA
+151 LGVKRDFDYA
-161 DQLRDCRLAC
+161 GQLRDCRLAC

-178 ANCDAQADSRG
+178 
-189 TGRKRGFDYA
+189 
-199 DQLRDCR
+199 
-206 LACEDKPI
+206 
-214 DGSNCDAQADSC
+214 SNCDAQADFRD
-226 GAGGKRS
+226 AGKKRR
-233 FDYANSRR
+233 FDYANPRR
-241 DCRCASENMPNAGSA
+241 DCRCASENMPNADSA

-343 AEKSPGKG
+343 AEKSPSKG

-374 PPSDKCE
+374 FPSDKCE

-398 DKDCIDDKSRPGEI
+398 DKDCTDDKNRPCEF
-412 AYAARRRHDS
+412 AYITRRRHDS

-437 DFDCEYVSSDT
+437 DLDCEYASSDA
-448 MLAGADSQYLNRH
+448 MLAGADSQYLNQH

-470 DCDSQRTDSN
+470 DCDSQRTAGT
-480 AAAIEGN
+480 AAAIECN
-487 DLSSDNHGQNV
+487 VLSSDNPGQNV
-498 RIAKGEHSI
+498 RIVKGEHSI
-507 SECERTDSGAMF
+507 SECERADSGAMF
-519 TEADDQYP
+519 AGTDDQYP

-557 RVCTGACAANAVN
+557 CVCTGTCAAKAVN
-570 LQTDKPAL
+570 FQADKPAL
-578 TALTAD
+578 TALTAGI
-584 TPAENAPTPRPPE
+584 PAENAPTPRPPE
-597 PKCIAAGADD
+597 PKCIATGTGD
-607 SPGAIVSGGTARAAD
+607 SPGAIVSG
-622 AHISGSSS
+622 SSS
-630 RSNDARISGSSPA
+630 RPNDARISGSNPA
-643 DAHAPQSASPTSAE
+643 DARAPQSASPTSAE

-667 MARGISGARAAYDG
+667 MSRGISGARAAYDG

>member
-11 KQRTY
+11 KQRTH

-104 NACRAEPRT
+104 NACRAEPRA
-113 QDIQALRRELQER
+113 QDVQALRRELQER

-151 LGRKRGFDYA
+151 LGVKRDFDYA

-178 ANCDAQADSRG
+178 SNCDAQADFRDA
-189 TGRKRGFDYA
+189 GRKRSFDYA
-199 DQLRDCR
+199 HPRRDCR
-206 LACEDKPI
+206 LACE
-214 DGSNCDAQADSC
+214 
-226 GAGGKRS
+226 
-233 FDYANSRR
+233 
-241 DCRCASENMPNAGSA
+241 NMPNADSA

-263 SPAPSAPGAQP
+263 SPAPSAPGAQL

-334 FPGVCDQNH
+334 FPGVCNQNH

-356 FSDFTSDVRQNSR
+356 FSNFTSDVRQNSR
-369 MKIEN
+369 MKTEN
-374 PPSDKCE
+374 FSSDKCE

-398 DKDCIDDKSRPGEI
+398 DKDCTDDKNRPGEV
-412 AYAARRRHDS
+412 AYITRRRHDS

-437 DFDCEYVSSDT
+437 DLDCEYASSDA
-448 MLAGADSQYLNRH
+448 MFAGADSQYLNRH

-470 DCDSQRTDSN
+470 DCDSQRTAGT
-480 AAAIEGN
+480 AAAIECN
-487 DLSSDNHGQNV
+487 ALSSDNPGQNV
-498 RIAKGEHSI
+498 RIVKGEHSI
-507 SECERTDSGAMF
+507 SECERADSGAMF
-519 TEADDQYP
+519 AGTDDQYP

-541 KFECAGDC
+541 KFECVGDY

-557 RVCTGACAANAVN
+557 RVCTGTCAAKAVN
-570 LQTDKPAL
+570 FQTDKPAL
-578 TALTAD
+578 TAGI
-584 TPAENAPTPRPPE
+584 PAENAPTPRPPE
-597 PKCIAAGADD
+597 PKCIAAGTGD
-607 SPGAIVSGGTARAAD
+607 SPGAIVSG
-622 AHISGSSS
+622 SSS
-630 RSNDARISGSSPA
+630 RPNDARISGSNPA
-643 DAHAPQSASPTSAE
+643 DARAPQSASPTSAE

-667 MARGISGARAAYDG
+667 MSRGISGARAAYDG

>member
-11 KQRTY
+11 KQRTH

-104 NACRAEPRT
+104 NACRAEPRA
-113 QDIQALRRELQER
+113 QDVQALRRELQER
-126 HDYSSDD
+126 HDYSNDD
-133 LDELVGAQGDYGE
+133 LDELVGAQGGYGE

-151 LGRKRGFDYA
+151 LGMKRDFDYA

-178 ANCDAQADSRG
+178 SNCAAQADFRDA
-189 TGRKRGFDYA
+189 GRKRSFDYA
-199 DQLRDCR
+199 HPRRDCR
-206 LACEDKPI
+206 LACE
-214 DGSNCDAQADSC
+214 
-226 GAGGKRS
+226 
-233 FDYANSRR
+233 
-241 DCRCASENMPNAGSA
+241 NMPNADSA

-334 FPGVCDQNH
+334 FPGVCNQNH
-343 AEKSPGKG
+343 AEKFPDKG

-356 FSDFTSDVRQNSR
+356 FSDFTSNVRQNSR
-369 MKIEN
+369 MKTEN
-374 PPSDKCE
+374 SSSDKCE

-398 DKDCIDDKSRPGEI
+398 DKDCTDDENRPSEI
-412 AYAARRRHDS
+412 VYITRRRHDS
-422 DNGKSYVRISKGEHS
+422 DNSKSYVRISKGEHS
-437 DFDCEYVSSDT
+437 DLDCEYASSDA
-448 MLAGADSQYLNRH
+448 MLAGADSQHLNRH
-461 IRANKCEHT
+461 ISANKCEHT
-470 DCDSQRTDSN
+470 DCDSQRTAGT
-480 AAAIEGN
+480 AAAIECN
-487 DLSSDNHGQNV
+487 ALSSDNPGQNV
-498 RIAKGEHSI
+498 RIVKGEHSI
-507 SECERTDSGAMF
+507 SECERADSGAMF
-519 TEADDQYP
+519 AGTDDQYP
-527 DSHVRVHKGEHSKR
+527 DSHVRVHKGEHAKR
-541 KFECAGDC
+541 KYKCAGGC
-549 ATAGEADS
+549 AAAGEADS
-557 RVCTGACAANAVN
+557 RVCTGTCAAKAVN
-570 LQTDKPAL
+570 FQTDKPAL
-578 TALTAD
+578 TAGI
-584 TPAENAPTPRPPE
+584 PAENAPTPRPPE
-597 PKCIAAGADD
+597 PKCIAAGTGD
-607 SPGAIVSGGTARAAD
+607 SPGAIVSG
-622 AHISGSSS
+622 SSS
-630 RSNDARISGSSPA
+630 RPNDARISGSNPA
-643 DAHAPQSASPTSAE
+643 DARAPQSASPTSAE

-667 MARGISGARAAYDG
+667 MSRGISGARAAYDG

>member
-104 NACRAEPRT
+104 NACRAEPRA
-113 QDIQALRRELQER
+113 QDVQALRRELQAR

-133 LDELVGAQGDYGE
+133 LDELGGAQGDYGE

-151 LGRKRGFDYA
+151 LGVKRGFDYA

-171 EDKPVEG
+171 GDM
-178 ANCDAQADSRG
+178 
-189 TGRKRGFDYA
+189 
-199 DQLRDCR
+199 
-206 LACEDKPI
+206 PI
-214 DGSNCDAQADSC
+214 DGSNCDAQADSR
-226 GAGGKRS
+226 GAGRKRS

-263 SPAPSAPGAQP
+263 SPAQSAPGAQP

-307 ADKLRGAGVD
+307 ADLLRGAGVD
-317 THLDVEHA
+317 THMDVEHA

-351 EHSVE
+351 ERSVE
-356 FSDFTSDVRQNSR
+356 FSDFTSDIRQNSR

-374 PPSDKCE
+374 FPSDKCE

-398 DKDCIDDKSRPGEI
+398 DEDCTDDKNRPGEI

-422 DNGKSYVRISKGEHS
+422 DNGKSYVRINKGEHS
-437 DFDCEYVSSDT
+437 DLDCEYVNSDA
-448 MLAGADSQYLNRH
+448 MLAAADSQYLNRH

-470 DCDSQRTDSN
+470 DCDSQRTADN

-487 DLSSDNHGQNV
+487 DLGSDNPGQNV

-507 SECERTDSGAMF
+507 SECERADSGAMF

-527 DSHVRVHKGEHSKR
+527 DSHVRVHKGEHAKR
-541 KFECAGDC
+541 QSEYAGDC
-549 ATAGEADS
+549 ATAGEANS
-557 RVCTGACAANAVN
+557 RVCTGACAAKAVN
-570 LQTDKPAL
+570 FQTDKPAL

-584 TPAENAPTPRPPE
+584 TPAENALTPRPPE
-597 PKCIAAGADD
+597 PKCIAAGAGD
-607 SPGAIVSGGTARAAD
+607 SPGAIVSGGTPRAAD
-622 AHISGSSS
+622 AHVSGSSS

-643 DAHAPQSASPTSAE
+643 DARAPQSASPTSAE

>member
-11 KQRTY
+11 KQRTH

-104 NACRAEPRT
+104 NACRAEPRA
-113 QDIQALRRELQER
+113 QDVQALRRELQER

-133 LDELVGAQGDYGE
+133 LDELVGAQGNYGE

-151 LGRKRGFDYA
+151 LGVKRDFDYA

-178 ANCDAQADSRG
+178 
-189 TGRKRGFDYA
+189 
-199 DQLRDCR
+199 
-206 LACEDKPI
+206 
-214 DGSNCDAQADSC
+214 SNCDAQADFRD
-226 GAGGKRS
+226 AGRKRS
-233 FDYANSRR
+233 FDYANPRR
-241 DCRCASENMPNAGSA
+241 DCRCACENMPNADSA
-256 RTAEAAP
+256 RNAEAAP

-317 THLDVEHA
+317 THMDVEHA

-343 AEKSPGKG
+343 AEKSPNKG

-374 PPSDKCE
+374 FPSDKCE

-398 DKDCIDDKSRPGEI
+398 DKDCTDDKNRPGEI
-412 AYAARRRHDS
+412 AYITRRRHDS

-437 DFDCEYVSSDT
+437 DLDCEYASSDT

-470 DCDSQRTDSN
+470 DCDSQRTAGT
-480 AAAIEGN
+480 AAAIECN
-487 DLSSDNHGQNV
+487 ALSSDNPGQNV
-498 RIAKGEHSI
+498 RIVKGEHSI
-507 SECERTDSGAMF
+507 SECERADSGAMF
-519 TEADDQYP
+519 AGTDEQYP
-527 DSHVRVHKGEHSKR
+527 DSHVRVHEGEHSKR

-557 RVCTGACAANAVN
+557 RVCTGTCAAKAANF
-570 LQTDKPAL
+570 QTDKPAL
-578 TALTAD
+578 TALTAGI
-584 TPAENAPTPRPPE
+584 PAENAPTPRPPE
-597 PKCIAAGADD
+597 PKCIAAGTGD
-607 SPGAIVSGGTARAAD
+607 SPGAIVSG
-622 AHISGSSS
+622 S
-630 RSNDARISGSSPA
+630 RSRPTDARISGSNPA
-643 DAHAPQSASPTSAE
+643 DARAPQSASPTSAE

-667 MARGISGARAAYDG
+667 MSRGISGARAAYDG

>member
-11 KQRTY
+11 KQRTHK
-16 RQISALDIR
+16 QISALDIR

-104 NACRAEPRT
+104 NACRAEPRA
-113 QDIQALRRELQER
+113 QDVQALRRELQER

-151 LGRKRGFDYA
+151 LSVKRDFDYA

-178 ANCDAQADSRG
+178 
-189 TGRKRGFDYA
+189 
-199 DQLRDCR
+199 
-206 LACEDKPI
+206 
-214 DGSNCDAQADSC
+214 SNCDAQADFR
-226 GAGGKRS
+226 GTGRKRS
-233 FDYANSRR
+233 FDYANPRR
-241 DCRCASENMPNAGSA
+241 DCRCASENMPNADSA

-343 AEKSPGKG
+343 AEKSLGKG

-356 FSDFTSDVRQNSR
+356 FSDFTSDVRQNPR
-369 MKIEN
+369 MKTEN
-374 PPSDKCE
+374 FPSDKCE

-398 DKDCIDDKSRPGEI
+398 DKDCTDDKNRPSEI
-412 AYAARRRHDS
+412 AYITRRRHDS
-422 DNGKSYVRISKGEHS
+422 DNGKSYVRINKGEHS
-437 DFDCEYVSSDT
+437 DLDCEYVSSDA
-448 MLAGADSQYLNRH
+448 MLAGADSQHLNRH

-470 DCDSQRTDSN
+470 DCDSQRTAGT
-480 AAAIEGN
+480 AAAIECN
-487 DLSSDNHGQNV
+487 ALSSDNPGQNV
-498 RIAKGEHSI
+498 RIVKGEHSI
-507 SECERTDSGAMF
+507 SECERADSGAMF
-519 TEADDQYP
+519 AGTDEQYP
-527 DSHVRVHKGEHSKR
+527 DSHVRVYEGEHSKR
-541 KFECAGDC
+541 KFACAGDC

-557 RVCTGACAANAVN
+557 RVCTGTCAAKAVN
-570 LQTDKPAL
+570 FQTDKPAL
-578 TALTAD
+578 TALTASI
-584 TPAENAPTPRPPE
+584 TAENAPTPRPPE
-597 PKCIAAGADD
+597 PKCIAAGTGD
-607 SPGAIVSGGTARAAD
+607 SPGAIV
-622 AHISGSSS
+622 SGSSS
-630 RSNDARISGSSPA
+630 RSNDARISGSNPA
-643 DAHAPQSASPTSAE
+643 DARAPQSASPTSAE

-667 MARGISGARAAYDG
+667 MSRGISGARAAYDG

>member
-11 KQRTY
+11 KQRTH

-104 NACRAEPRT
+104 NACRAEPRA
-113 QDIQALRRELQER
+113 QDVQALRRELQER

-151 LGRKRGFDYA
+151 LGVKRDFDYA

-178 ANCDAQADSRG
+178 
-189 TGRKRGFDYA
+189 
-199 DQLRDCR
+199 
-206 LACEDKPI
+206 
-214 DGSNCDAQADSC
+214 SNCDAQADFRD
-226 GAGGKRS
+226 AGRKRS
-233 FDYANSRR
+233 FDYANPRR
-241 DCRCASENMPNAGSA
+241 DCRCASENMPNADSA

-317 THLDVEHA
+317 THMDVEHA

-334 FPGVCDQNH
+334 FPGVRDQNH
-343 AEKSPGKG
+343 AEKSLGKG

-374 PPSDKCE
+374 FPSDKCE

-398 DKDCIDDKSRPGEI
+398 DKDCTDDKNRPGEI
-412 AYAARRRHDS
+412 AYITRRRHDS

-437 DFDCEYVSSDT
+437 DLDCEYASSDA

-470 DCDSQRTDSN
+470 DRDSQRTAGT
-480 AAAIEGN
+480 AAAIECN
-487 DLSSDNHGQNV
+487 ALSSDNPGQNV
-498 RIAKGEHSI
+498 RIVKGEHSI
-507 SECERTDSGAMF
+507 SECERADSGAMF
-519 TEADDQYP
+519 AGTDEQYP
-527 DSHVRVHKGEHSKR
+527 DSHVRVHKGEHAKR

-557 RVCTGACAANAVN
+557 RVCTGTCAAKAVN
-570 LQTDKPAL
+570 FQTDKPAL
-578 TALTAD
+578 TALIAGI
-584 TPAENAPTPRPPE
+584 PAENAPTPRPPE
-597 PKCIAAGADD
+597 PKCIAAGTGD
-607 SPGAIVSGGTARAAD
+607 SPGAIVSG
-622 AHISGSSS
+622 SSS
-630 RSNDARISGSSPA
+630 RPNDARISGSSPA
-643 DAHAPQSASPTSAE
+643 DARAPQSASPTSAE

-667 MARGISGARAAYDG
+667 MSRGISGARAAYDG

>member
-11 KQRTY
+11 KQRTH

-104 NACRAEPRT
+104 NACRAEPRA
-113 QDIQALRRELQER
+113 QDVQALRRELQER

-151 LGRKRGFDYA
+151 LGVKRDFDYA

-178 ANCDAQADSRG
+178 SNCAAQAD
-189 TGRKRGFDYA
+189 F
-199 DQLRDCR
+199 RD
-206 LACEDKPI
+206 
-214 DGSNCDAQADSC
+214 
-226 GAGGKRS
+226 AGKKRS
-233 FDYANSRR
+233 FDYANPRR
-241 DCRCASENMPNAGSA
+241 DCRCASENMPNADSA

-343 AEKSPGKG
+343 AEKSPSKG

-374 PPSDKCE
+374 FPSDKCE

-398 DKDCIDDKSRPGEI
+398 DKDCTDDKNRPGEI
-412 AYAARRRHDS
+412 AYITRRRHYS
-422 DNGKSYVRISKGEHS
+422 DNGKPYVRISKGEHS
-437 DFDCEYVSSDT
+437 DLDCEYASSDA

-470 DCDSQRTDSN
+470 DCDSQRTAGT
-480 AAAIEGN
+480 AAAIECN
-487 DLSSDNHGQNV
+487 ALSSDNPGQNV
-498 RIAKGEHSI
+498 RIVKGEHSI
-507 SECERTDSGAMF
+507 SECERADSSAMF
-519 TEADDQYP
+519 AGTDDQYP
-527 DSHVRVHKGEHSKR
+527 DSHVRVHKGEHVKQ

-549 ATAGEADS
+549 ATADEADS
-557 RVCTGACAANAVN
+557 RVCTGTCAAKAVN
-570 LQTDKPAL
+570 FQTDKPAL
-578 TALTAD
+578 TAD
-584 TPAENAPTPRPPE
+584 IPAENAPTPRPPE
-597 PKCIAAGADD
+597 PKCIAAGTGD
-607 SPGAIVSGGTARAAD
+607 SPGAIVSGC
-622 AHISGSSS
+622 SS
-630 RSNDARISGSSPA
+630 RPNDARISGSNPA
-643 DAHAPQSASPTSAE
+643 DARAPQSASPTSAE

-667 MARGISGARAAYDG
+667 MSRGISGARAAYDG

>member
-11 KQRTY
+11 KQRTH

-104 NACRAEPRT
+104 NACRAEPRA
-113 QDIQALRRELQER
+113 QDVQVLRRELQER

-151 LGRKRGFDYA
+151 LGVKRDFDYA

-178 ANCDAQADSRG
+178 SNCDAQADFRG
-189 TGRKRGFDYA
+189 TGKKRSFDYA
-199 DQLRDCR
+199 HPRRDCR
-206 LACEDKPI
+206 LACE
-214 DGSNCDAQADSC
+214 
-226 GAGGKRS
+226 
-233 FDYANSRR
+233 
-241 DCRCASENMPNAGSA
+241 NMPNADSA

-317 THLDVEHA
+317 THMDVEHA

-334 FPGVCDQNH
+334 FPGVCNQNH
-343 AEKSPGKG
+343 AEKFPDKG

-356 FSDFTSDVRQNSR
+356 FSDFTSNVRQNSR
-369 MKIEN
+369 MKTEN
-374 PPSDKCE
+374 SSSDKCE

-390 RELEALQA
+390 RELEVLQA
-398 DKDCIDDKSRPGEI
+398 DKDCTDDENLPSEI
-412 AYAARRRHDS
+412 AYITRRRHNS

-437 DFDCEYVSSDT
+437 DLDCEYASSDA
-448 MLAGADSQYLNRH
+448 MLAGADSQHLNRH
-461 IRANKCEHT
+461 ISANKCEHT
-470 DCDSQRTDSN
+470 DCDSQRTAGT
-480 AAAIEGN
+480 AAAIECN
-487 DLSSDNHGQNV
+487 ALSFDNPGQNV
-498 RIAKGEHSI
+498 RIVKGEHSI
-507 SECERTDSGAMF
+507 SECERADSGAMF
-519 TEADDQYP
+519 AGTDDQYP
-527 DSHVRVHKGEHSKR
+527 DSHVRVYEGEHSKR

-557 RVCTGACAANAVN
+557 RVCTGTCAAKAVN
-570 LQTDKPAL
+570 FQTDKPAL
-578 TALTAD
+578 TAGI
-584 TPAENAPTPRPPE
+584 PAENAPTPRPPE
-597 PKCIAAGADD
+597 PKCIAAGTGD
-607 SPGAIVSGGTARAAD
+607 SPGAIV
-622 AHISGSSS
+622 SGSSS
-630 RSNDARISGSSPA
+630 RSNDARISGSNPA
-643 DAHAPQSASPTSAE
+643 DARAPQSASPTSAE

-667 MARGISGARAAYDG
+667 MSRGISGARAAYDG

>member
-11 KQRTY
+11 KQRTH

-104 NACRAEPRT
+104 NACRAEPRA
-113 QDIQALRRELQER
+113 QDVQALRRELQER

-151 LGRKRGFDYA
+151 LGVKRDFDYA
-161 DQLRDCRLAC
+161 DQLRDCRCASENMPVEGSNCDAQADFRDAGRKRSFDYANPRRDCRLAC

-178 ANCDAQADSRG
+178 
-189 TGRKRGFDYA
+189 
-199 DQLRDCR
+199 
-206 LACEDKPI
+206 
-214 DGSNCDAQADSC
+214 SNCDAQADFRD
-226 GAGGKRS
+226 AGRKRS
-233 FDYANSRR
+233 FDYANARR
-241 DCRCASENMPNAGSA
+241 DCRCASENMPNADSA

-317 THLDVEHA
+317 THMDVEHA

-334 FPGVCDQNH
+334 FPGVCNQNH
-343 AEKSPGKG
+343 AEKFPDKG

-356 FSDFTSDVRQNSR
+356 FSDFTSNVRQNSR
-369 MKIEN
+369 MKTEN
-374 PPSDKCE
+374 FSSDKCE
-381 HPLKISDIG
+381 YPLKISDIG

-398 DKDCIDDKSRPGEI
+398 DKDCTDDKNRPGEI
-412 AYAARRRHDS
+412 AYITRRRHDS

-437 DFDCEYVSSDT
+437 DLDCEYTSSDA
-448 MLAGADSQYLNRH
+448 MLAGANSQYLNRH

-470 DCDSQRTDSN
+470 DCDSQCTAGT
-480 AAAIEGN
+480 AAAIECN
-487 DLSSDNHGQNV
+487 ALSSDNPGQNV
-498 RIAKGEHSI
+498 RIVKGEHSI
-507 SECERTDSGAMF
+507 SECERADSGAMF
-519 TEADDQYP
+519 AGTDDQYP
-527 DSHVRVHKGEHSKR
+527 DSHVRVYEGEHAKR
-541 KFECAGDC
+541 KFKCAGDC

-557 RVCTGACAANAVN
+557 RVCTGTCAAKAANF
-570 LQTDKPAL
+570 QTDKPAL
-578 TALTAD
+578 TALTAGI
-584 TPAENAPTPRPPE
+584 PAENAPTPRPPE
-597 PKCIAAGADD
+597 PKCIAAGTGD
-607 SPGAIVSGGTARAAD
+607 SPGAIV
-622 AHISGSSS
+622 SGSSS

-643 DAHAPQSASPTSAE
+643 DARAPQSASPTSAE

-667 MARGISGARAAYDG
+667 MSRGISGARAAYDG

>member
-104 NACRAEPRT
+104 NACRAEPRA
-113 QDIQALRRELQER
+113 QDVQALRRELQER

-133 LDELVGAQGDYGE
+133 LNELAGAQGDYGE

-151 LGRKRGFDYA
+151 LGRKHDFDYA

-189 TGRKRGFDYA
+189 TGRKRSFDYA
-199 DQLRDCR
+199 NSRRDCR
-206 LACEDKPI
+206 LACEDMPI
-214 DGSNCDAQADSC
+214 DGSNCDAQADSR

-241 DCRCASENMPNAGSA
+241 DCRCASENMPNADSA

-263 SPAPSAPGAQP
+263 AQSAPGAQP

-343 AEKSPGKG
+343 AEKSPDKG

-374 PPSDKCE
+374 FPSDKCE

-398 DKDCIDDKSRPGEI
+398 DKDCTDYENLAGEI

-437 DFDCEYVSSDT
+437 DLDCEYVSSDA

-470 DCDSQRTDSN
+470 DCDSQRTTDN

-487 DLSSDNHGQNV
+487 NLSFDNPGQNV

-507 SECERTDSGAMF
+507 SECERADSGAMF

-527 DSHVRVHKGEHSKR
+527 DSHVRVHEGEHSKR
-541 KFECAGDC
+541 NFECAGDC

-557 RVCTGACAANAVN
+557 RVCTGACAAKAVN
-570 LQTDKPAL
+570 LQTDKPVL
-578 TALTAD
+578 TALNAD
-584 TPAENAPTPRPPE
+584 TPAENAPAPRPPE
-597 PKCIAAGADD
+597 PKCIALGTGD
-607 SPGAIVSGGTARAAD
+607 SPGAIVSGSTARAAD
-622 AHISGSSS
+622 AHVSGSSS
-630 RSNDARISGSSPA
+630 RSNDARISGSNPA
-643 DAHAPQSASPTSAE
+643 DARAPQSASPTSAE

>member
-104 NACRAEPRT
+104 NACRAEPRA
-113 QDIQALRRELQER
+113 QDVQALRRELQAR
-126 HDYSSDD
+126 HDYSSAD

-151 LGRKRGFDYA
+151 LGM
-161 DQLRDCRLAC
+161 
-171 EDKPVEG
+171 
-178 ANCDAQADSRG
+178 
-189 TGRKRGFDYA
+189 KRGFDYA

-214 DGSNCDAQADSC
+214 DGSNCDAQADSR
-226 GAGGKRS
+226 GAGRKRS
-233 FDYANSRR
+233 FDYANPRR
-241 DCRCASENMPNAGSA
+241 DCRCASENMPNADSA

-343 AEKSPGKG
+343 AEKSPSKG
-351 EHSVE
+351 ERSVE
-356 FSDFTSDVRQNSR
+356 FSDFTSNVRQNSR

-374 PPSDKCE
+374 FPSDKCE

-398 DKDCIDDKSRPGEI
+398 DKDCTDDKNRLGEI

-422 DNGKSYVRISKGEHS
+422 ANGKSYVRINKGEHS
-437 DFDCEYVSSDT
+437 DLDCEYVSSDA
-448 MLAGADSQYLNRH
+448 MLAGADSQYRNRH
-461 IRANKCEHT
+461 IRAHKCEHT
-470 DCDSQRTDSN
+470 DCDSQRTAGN

-487 DLSSDNHGQNV
+487 ELSSDNPGQNV

-507 SECERTDSGAMF
+507 SECERADSGAMF
-519 TEADDQYP
+519 TETDDQYP

-541 KFECAGDC
+541 NFECAGDC
-549 ATAGEADS
+549 ATAGEANS
-557 RVCTGACAANAVN
+557 RVCTGACAAKAVN

-578 TALTAD
+578 TALNAD
-584 TPAENAPTPRPPE
+584 TPAENAPALRPPE
-597 PKCIAAGADD
+597 PKCIALGTGD
-607 SPGAIVSGGTARAAD
+607 SPGAIVSGSTVRAAD

-630 RSNDARISGSSPA
+630 RSNDVRISGSSPA
-643 DAHAPQSASPTSAE
+643 DARAPQSASPTSAE

>member
-11 KQRTY
+11 KQRTH

-104 NACRAEPRT
+104 NACRAEPRA
-113 QDIQALRRELQER
+113 QDVQALRRELQER

-151 LGRKRGFDYA
+151 LGVKRDFDYA

-171 EDKPVEG
+171 EDKPV
-178 ANCDAQADSRG
+178 
-189 TGRKRGFDYA
+189 
-199 DQLRDCR
+199 
-206 LACEDKPI
+206 
-214 DGSNCDAQADSC
+214 DGSNCGAQADFRD
-226 GAGGKRS
+226 AGKKRS
-233 FDYANSRR
+233 FDYAHPRR
-241 DCRCASENMPNAGSA
+241 DCRCACENMPNADSA

-343 AEKSPGKG
+343 AEKSPSKG
-351 EHSVE
+351 ERSVE
-356 FSDFTSDVRQNSR
+356 FSDFTSDVQQNSR

-374 PPSDKCE
+374 FPSDKCE

-398 DKDCIDDKSRPGEI
+398 DKDCTDDKNRPGEF
-412 AYAARRRHDS
+412 AYITRRRHDS

-437 DFDCEYVSSDT
+437 DLDCEYASSNA

-461 IRANKCEHT
+461 ISANKCEHT
-470 DCDSQRTDSN
+470 DCDSQRTAGT
-480 AAAIEGN
+480 AAAIECN
-487 DLSSDNHGQNV
+487 ALSSDNPGQNV
-498 RIAKGEHSI
+498 RIVKGEHSI
-507 SECERTDSGAMF
+507 SECERADSGAMF
-519 TEADDQYP
+519 AGTDEQYP

-557 RVCTGACAANAVN
+557 RVCTGTCAAKAAN
-570 LQTDKPAL
+570 LQTDKPVL
-578 TALTAD
+578 TALTAGI
-584 TPAENAPTPRPPE
+584 PAENAPTPRPHE
-597 PKCIAAGADD
+597 PKCIAAGTGD
-607 SPGAIVSGGTARAAD
+607 SPGAIV
-622 AHISGSSS
+622 SGSSS
-630 RSNDARISGSSPA
+630 RSNDARISGSNPA
-643 DAHAPQSASPTSAE
+643 DARAPQSASPTSAE

-667 MARGISGARAAYDG
+667 MSRGISGARAAYDG

>member
-11 KQRTY
+11 KQRTH

-104 NACRAEPRT
+104 NACRAEPRA
-113 QDIQALRRELQER
+113 QDVQALRRELQER

-151 LGRKRGFDYA
+151 LGVKRDFDYA

-178 ANCDAQADSRG
+178 
-189 TGRKRGFDYA
+189 
-199 DQLRDCR
+199 
-206 LACEDKPI
+206 
-214 DGSNCDAQADSC
+214 SNCDAQADFRD
-226 GAGGKRS
+226 AGKKRS
-233 FDYANSRR
+233 FDYANPRR
-241 DCRCASENMPNAGSA
+241 DCRCASENMPNADLA

-263 SPAPSAPGAQP
+263 FPAPSAPGAQP

-317 THLDVEHA
+317 THMDVEHA

-343 AEKSPGKG
+343 AEKSPSKG

-374 PPSDKCE
+374 FPSDKCE

-398 DKDCIDDKSRPGEI
+398 DKDCTDDKNRPGEI
-412 AYAARRRHDS
+412 AYITRRRHDS
-422 DNGKSYVRISKGEHS
+422 DNGKSYVRIGKGEHS
-437 DFDCEYVSSDT
+437 DLDCEYASSDA
-448 MLAGADSQYLNRH
+448 MLAGTDSQYLSRH

-470 DCDSQRTDSN
+470 DCDSQRTAGT
-480 AAAIEGN
+480 AAAIECN
-487 DLSSDNHGQNV
+487 ALSSDNPGQNV
-498 RIAKGEHSI
+498 RI
-507 SECERTDSGAMF
+507 
-519 TEADDQYP
+519 
-527 DSHVRVHKGEHSKR
+527 VKGEHSKR
-541 KFECAGDC
+541 KFKFAGDC

-557 RVCTGACAANAVN
+557 RICTGTCAAKAVN

-584 TPAENAPTPRPPE
+584 IPAENAPTPRPPE
-597 PKCIAAGADD
+597 PKCIAAGTGD
-607 SPGAIVSGGTARAAD
+607 SPGAIVSG
-622 AHISGSSS
+622 SSS
-630 RSNDARISGSSPA
+630 RPNDARISGSNPT
-643 DAHAPQSASPTSAE
+643 DARAPQSASPTSAE

>member
-104 NACRAEPRT
+104 NACRAEPRA
-113 QDIQALRRELQER
+113 QDVQALRRELQAR
-126 HDYSSDD
+126 HDYSSAD
-133 LDELVGAQGDYGE
+133 LDELAGTQGDYGE

-151 LGRKRGFDYA
+151 LG
-161 DQLRDCRLAC
+161 
-171 EDKPVEG
+171 V
-178 ANCDAQADSRG
+178 
-189 TGRKRGFDYA
+189 KRGFDYA

-214 DGSNCDAQADSC
+214 DGSNCDAQADSR
-226 GAGGKRS
+226 GAGRKRS

-241 DCRCASENMPNAGSA
+241 DCRCASENMPNAGSP

-317 THLDVEHA
+317 THMDVEHA

-374 PPSDKCE
+374 FLSDKCE

-398 DKDCIDDKSRPGEI
+398 DKDCTDYENRPGEI

-422 DNGKSYVRISKGEHS
+422 DNAKSYVRISKGEHS
-437 DFDCEYVSSDT
+437 DLDCEYASSDA

-470 DCDSQRTDSN
+470 DCDSQRTDGN

-487 DLSSDNHGQNV
+487 YLSSDNPGQNV
-498 RIAKGEHSI
+498 RIAKGEHAI
-507 SECERTDSGAMF
+507 SECERADNGAMF

-527 DSHVRVHKGEHSKR
+527 DGHVRAHKGEHAKR

-557 RVCTGACAANAVN
+557 RVCTGACAAKAVN

-578 TALTAD
+578 TALNAD
-584 TPAENAPTPRPPE
+584 TPAENAPAPRPPE
-597 PKCIAAGADD
+597 PKCIALGAGD
-607 SPGAIVSGGTARAAD
+607 SPGAIVSGSTARAAD
-622 AHISGSSS
+622 AHVSGSSS

-643 DAHAPQSASPTSAE
+643 DARAPQSASPTSAE

>member
-11 KQRTY
+11 KQRTH

-92 LDEECMLAALAE
+92 LDEECMLAALDE
-104 NACRAEPRT
+104 NACRAEPRA
-113 QDIQALRRELQER
+113 QDVQALRRELQER

-133 LDELVGAQGDYGE
+133 LDELAGAQGDYGE

-151 LGRKRGFDYA
+151 LGVKRDFDYA

-178 ANCDAQADSRG
+178 SNCDAQADSRG
-189 TGRKRGFDYA
+189 TGRKH
-199 DQLRDCR
+199 
-206 LACEDKPI
+206 
-214 DGSNCDAQADSC
+214 
-226 GAGGKRS
+226 S
-233 FDYANSRR
+233 FDYANPRR
-241 DCRCASENMPNAGSA
+241 DCRCASENMPNADSA

-317 THLDVEHA
+317 THMDVEHA

-343 AEKSPGKG
+343 AEKSPSKG

-356 FSDFTSDVRQNSR
+356 FSDFTSDIRQNSR
-369 MKIEN
+369 MKTEN
-374 PPSDKCE
+374 FPSDKCE

-398 DKDCIDDKSRPGEI
+398 DKDCTDDKNRPGEI
-412 AYAARRRHDS
+412 AYITRRRHDS

-437 DFDCEYVSSDT
+437 DLDCEYASSDA

-470 DCDSQRTDSN
+470 DCDSQRTAGT
-480 AAAIEGN
+480 AAAIECN
-487 DLSSDNHGQNV
+487 ALSSDNPGQNV
-498 RIAKGEHSI
+498 RIVKGEHSI
-507 SECERTDSGAMF
+507 SECERADSGAMF
-519 TEADDQYP
+519 AGTDDQYP

-549 ATAGEADS
+549 ATAGESDS
-557 RVCTGACAANAVN
+557 RVCTGTCAAKAVN
-570 LQTDKPAL
+570 FQTDKPAL
-578 TALTAD
+578 TALTAGI
-584 TPAENAPTPRPPE
+584 PAENAPTPRPPE
-597 PKCIAAGADD
+597 PKCIAAGIGD
-607 SPGAIVSGGTARAAD
+607 SPGAIVSGC
-622 AHISGSSS
+622 SS
-630 RSNDARISGSSPA
+630 RPNDARISGSNPA
-643 DAHAPQSASPTSAE
+643 DARAPQSASPTSAE

-667 MARGISGARAAYDG
+667 MSRGISGARAAYDG

>member
-11 KQRTY
+11 KQRTH

-104 NACRAEPRT
+104 NACRAEPRA
-113 QDIQALRRELQER
+113 QDVQALRRELQER

-151 LGRKRGFDYA
+151 LGVKRDFDYA

-178 ANCDAQADSRG
+178 
-189 TGRKRGFDYA
+189 
-199 DQLRDCR
+199 
-206 LACEDKPI
+206 
-214 DGSNCDAQADSC
+214 SNCDAQADFRD
-226 GAGGKRS
+226 AGRKRN
-233 FDYANSRR
+233 FDYANPRR
-241 DCRCASENMPNAGSA
+241 DCRCASENMPNADSA
-256 RTAEAAP
+256 RTAEAVP

-343 AEKSPGKG
+343 AEKSPSKG

-356 FSDFTSDVRQNSR
+356 FSDFTSDVRQNPR
-369 MKIEN
+369 MKTEN
-374 PPSDKCE
+374 FPSDKCE

-398 DKDCIDDKSRPGEI
+398 DKDCTDDKNRPGKI
-412 AYAARRRHDS
+412 AYITRRRHDS
-422 DNGKSYVRISKGEHS
+422 DNGKSYVRISKGEHP
-437 DFDCEYVSSDT
+437 DLDCEYASSDA

-470 DCDSQRTDSN
+470 DCDSQRTAGT
-480 AAAIEGN
+480 AAAIECN
-487 DLSSDNHGQNV
+487 ALSSDNPGQNV
-498 RIAKGEHSI
+498 RIVKGEHSI
-507 SECERTDSGAMF
+507 SECERADSGAMF
-519 TEADDQYP
+519 AGTDDQYP
-527 DSHVRVHKGEHSKR
+527 DSHVRVYEGEHSKR

-557 RVCTGACAANAVN
+557 RVCTGTCAAKAVN
-570 LQTDKPAL
+570 FQTGKPAL
-578 TALTAD
+578 TALTAGI
-584 TPAENAPTPRPPE
+584 PAENAPTPRPPE
-597 PKCIAAGADD
+597 PKCIAAGTGD
-607 SPGAIVSGGTARAAD
+607 SPGAIVSGC
-622 AHISGSSS
+622 SS
-630 RSNDARISGSSPA
+630 RPNDARISGSNPA
-643 DAHAPQSASPTSAE
+643 DARAPQSASPTSAE

-667 MARGISGARAAYDG
+667 MSRGISGARAAYDG

>member
-11 KQRTY
+11 KQRTH

-81 LSRVECVIMPA
+81 LSRVECVILPA
-92 LDEECMLAALAE
+92 RDEECMLAARAE
-104 NACRAEPRT
+104 NACRAEPRA
-113 QDIQALRRELQER
+113 QDVQALRRELQER

-151 LGRKRGFDYA
+151 LGVKRDFDYA

-178 ANCDAQADSRG
+178 SNCDAQADFRDAG
-189 TGRKRGFDYA
+189 KKRSFDYA
-199 DQLRDCR
+199 HPRRDCR
-206 LACEDKPI
+206 LACE
-214 DGSNCDAQADSC
+214 
-226 GAGGKRS
+226 
-233 FDYANSRR
+233 
-241 DCRCASENMPNAGSA
+241 NMPNADSA

-334 FPGVCDQNH
+334 FPGVCNQNH
-343 AEKSPGKG
+343 AEKFPDKG

-356 FSDFTSDVRQNSR
+356 FSDFTSNVRQNSR
-369 MKIEN
+369 MKTEN
-374 PPSDKCE
+374 FSSDKCE

-398 DKDCIDDKSRPGEI
+398 DKDCTDDKNWPGEI
-412 AYAARRRHDS
+412 AYITRRRHDS

-437 DFDCEYVSSDT
+437 DLDCEYASSDA

-470 DCDSQRTDSN
+470 DCDSQRTAGT
-480 AAAIEGN
+480 AAAIECN
-487 DLSSDNHGQNV
+487 ALSSDNPGQNV
-498 RIAKGEHSI
+498 RIVKGEHSI
-507 SECERTDSGAMF
+507 SECERADSDAMF
-519 TEADDQYP
+519 AGTDDQYP
-527 DSHVRVHKGEHSKR
+527 DSHVRVYEGEHSKR

-557 RVCTGACAANAVN
+557 RVCTGTCAAKAVN
-570 LQTDKPAL
+570 FQTDKPAL
-578 TALTAD
+578 TAGI
-584 TPAENAPTPRPPE
+584 PAENAPTPRPPE
-597 PKCIAAGADD
+597 PKCIAAGTGD
-607 SPGAIVSGGTARAAD
+607 SPGAIVSG
-622 AHISGSSS
+622 SSS
-630 RSNDARISGSSPA
+630 RPNDARISGSNPA
-643 DAHAPQSASPTSAE
+643 DARAPQSASPTSAE

-667 MARGISGARAAYDG
+667 MSRGISGARAAYDG

>member
-11 KQRTY
+11 KQRTH

-104 NACRAEPRT
+104 NACRAEPRA
-113 QDIQALRRELQER
+113 QDVLALRRELQER

-151 LGRKRGFDYA
+151 LGVKRDFDYA

-171 EDKPVEG
+171 EDKSVE
-178 ANCDAQADSRG
+178 
-189 TGRKRGFDYA
+189 
-199 DQLRDCR
+199 
-206 LACEDKPI
+206 
-214 DGSNCDAQADSC
+214 GSNCDAQADFRD
-226 GAGGKRS
+226 AGRKRS
-233 FDYANSRR
+233 FDYANPRR
-241 DCRCASENMPNAGSA
+241 DCRLACENMPNADSA
-256 RTAEAAP
+256 RTAEAAL

-317 THLDVEHA
+317 THMDVEHA

-334 FPGVCDQNH
+334 FPGVCNQNH
-343 AEKSPGKG
+343 AEKFPDKG

-356 FSDFTSDVRQNSR
+356 FSDFTSNVRQNSR
-369 MKIEN
+369 MKTEN
-374 PPSDKCE
+374 SSSDKCE

-398 DKDCIDDKSRPGEI
+398 DKDCTDDENRPSEFVYI
-412 AYAARRRHDS
+412 TRRRHDS

-437 DFDCEYVSSDT
+437 DLDCEYASSDA
-448 MLAGADSQYLNRH
+448 MFAGADSQHLNRH
-461 IRANKCEHT
+461 ISANKCEHA
-470 DCDSQRTDSN
+470 DCDSQRTAGT
-480 AAAIEGN
+480 AAAIECN
-487 DLSSDNHGQNV
+487 ALSSDNPGQNV
-498 RIAKGEHSI
+498 RIVKGEHSI
-507 SECERTDSGAMF
+507 SECERADSGTMF
-519 TEADDQYP
+519 AGTDDQYP
-527 DSHVRVHKGEHSKR
+527 DSHVRVHKGEHAKR

-557 RVCTGACAANAVN
+557 RVCTGTCAAKAAN

-578 TALTAD
+578 TALTAGI
-584 TPAENAPTPRPPE
+584 PAENAPTPRPPE
-597 PKCIAAGADD
+597 PKCIAAGTGD
-607 SPGAIVSGGTARAAD
+607 SPGAIV
-622 AHISGSSS
+622 SGSSS
-630 RSNDARISGSSPA
+630 RSNDARISGSNPA
-643 DAHAPQSASPTSAE
+643 DARAPQSASPTSAE

-667 MARGISGARAAYDG
+667 MSRGISGARAAYDG